1 MMQVFGLTTTDLSG
15 KRKGEPYR
23 PFGPLLHG
31 PTGPISLKTVH
42 WTVFRALNATA
53 VGKLKKQLGALK
65 SFPTAVGKYPRS
77 GG

>member
-1 MMQVFGLTTTDLSG
+1 MMSPRTSEMLNQFDLISQHQRMLTAFRG
-15 KRKGEPYR
+15 PAG
-23 PFGPLLHG
+23 PF
-31 PTGPISLKTVH
+31 SLKTVH

-53 VGKLKKQLGALK
+53 VGKLKKRRDAPK